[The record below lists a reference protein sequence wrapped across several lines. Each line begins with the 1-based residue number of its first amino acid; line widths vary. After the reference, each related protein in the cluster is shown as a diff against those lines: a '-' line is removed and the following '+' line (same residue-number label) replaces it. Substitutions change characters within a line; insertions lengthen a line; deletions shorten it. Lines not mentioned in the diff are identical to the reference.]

1 MKYNERNVRIS
12 SCRKDHVLSAMGK
25 KFVSAGINLNNRGNG
40 TLERSIMG
48 VAMSALDAVDSS
60 FGGGQSPR

>member
-1 MKYNERNVRIS
+1 
-12 SCRKDHVLSAMGK
+12 MGK